1 MKEVKTEAQTKPIVF
16 IKYPIDFEET
26 KRTMIYNLIST
37 ITNNLYDIFLSENID
52 NSYIVKILNIE
63 ITPEIEN
70 HKEIILNNLKSI
82 A

>member
-1 MKEVKTEAQTKPIVF
+1 MTEETEVQTKPIVF
-16 IKYPIDFEET
+16 IKYPMDFEET
-26 KRTMIYNLIST
+26 KRIMIYNLIST
-37 ITNNLYDIFLSENID
+37 ITNNLYDIFLSENVD
-52 NSYIVKILNIE
+52 NTYAVKILNIE

>member
-1 MKEVKTEAQTKPIVF
+1 MTEETEVQTKPIVF
-16 IKYPIDFEET
+16 IKYPMDFEET
-26 KRTMIYNLIST
+26 KRIMIYNLIST

-52 NSYIVKILNIE
+52 NTYMVKILNIE

>member
-1 MKEVKTEAQTKPIVF
+1 MKEEETEVQTKPIVF

-37 ITNNLYDIFLSENID
+37 ITNDLYDIFLSENID
-52 NSYIVKILNIE
+52 NTYIVKILNIE
-63 ITPEIEN
+63 ITPEIES

>member
-1 MKEVKTEAQTKPIVF
+1 MTEETEVQTKPIVF
-16 IKYPIDFEET
+16 IKYPMDFEET
-26 KRTMIYNLIST
+26 KRIMIYNLIST
-37 ITNNLYDIFLSENID
+37 ITNNLYDIFLGENID
-52 NSYIVKILNIE
+52 NTYVVKILNIE

>member
-1 MKEVKTEAQTKPIVF
+1 MKEETEIQTKPIVF

-52 NSYIVKILNIE
+52 NTYIVKILNIE

-82 A
+82 V